1 MPLLRGD
8 VVAGYTVERRL
19 GVGGSGSVYLARDA
33 GDKPVALKV
42 FDDVFAA
49 RVTAS
54 AASARSW
61 ASFARTATRLDHPNI
76 ARVLA
81 TATPTDE
88 PLWIAIEYVDG
99 VDAGRLLAHGVVD
112 PARAVALIAAAA
124 RAVGFARAAG
134 VPHGDIRPS
143 NLLVGRDDRVSMTGF
158 GLAGAL
164 GDGSR
169 DASGSFAYAAPER
182 FSGGAPDERSEVYSL
197 ACVLYELLTGSTPFP
212 RADPAAVMAAHLG
225 TDPVPPSTLRGVPAA
240 LDAVIATALDK
251 DPVKRYPNCEAFAD
265 AAAATLVAAVPA
277 GQPVAP
283 VIAVPAGQP
292 VAPISA
298 DSVAAA
304 ENSATSA
311 PAEPAPGI
319 DVPAERVVASPAAES
334 PRPRT
339 PARPIP
345 APPKRSRTTRILTA
359 AGSAVLLVGTLV
371 LIAIEMDP
379 GRDQAVAQ
387 PASTSATPTSSSS
400 TAPAAVEPTTAP
412 PVSAAYAAKAV
423 PSVVESALP
432 PVPLTETT
440 SPPVTEVP
448 VSAEPVPTVAPTS
461 EPATPA
467 TTDVPV
473 AQNIDSMARA
483 QCPGYITLVREH
495 GTDGAL
501 AVLES
506 QPDWTLAPGQGRA
519 VLQEAIRL
527 SDAGQCG

>member
-33 GDKPVALKV
+33 GDRLVALKV
-42 FDDVFAA
+42 FDDVCAA
-49 RVTAS
+49 RV
-54 AASARSW
+54 AASVAGARAW
-61 ASFARTATRLDHPNI
+61 ASYARTATRLDHPNI

-81 TATPTDE
+81 TGTPVDE
-88 PLWIAIEYVDG
+88 PLWIASELVEG
-99 VDAGRLLAHGVVD
+99 VGAGQLLTRGVVD

-124 RAVGFARAAG
+124 QAVWYARSAG

-143 NLLVGRDDRVSMTGF
+143 NLLVGRDDRVTMTGF
-158 GLAGAL
+158 GLAAAF
-164 GDGSR
+164 GDAAR
-169 DASGSFAYAAPER
+169 DVSGSFAYAAPER
-182 FSGGAPDERSEVYSL
+182 FSGGVPDERSEVYSL

-225 TDPVPPSTLRGVPAA
+225 TDPAPPSTLRGVPAA

-251 DPVKRYPNCEAFAD
+251 DPGKRFATCRAFAEAASATLTPAAPMWQPAAVAIAD
-265 AAAATLVAAVPA
+265 SGAAAAD
-277 GQPVAP
+277 
-283 VIAVPAGQP
+283 
-292 VAPISA
+292 SA
-298 DSVAAA
+298 I
-304 ENSATSA
+304 EA
-311 PAEPAPGI
+311 PAEPVAGSDAPV
-319 DVPAERVVASPAAES
+319 VPVVSPAAANT
-334 PRPRT
+334 PPQ
-339 PARPIP
+339 PARQPIP

-387 PASTSATPTSSSS
+387 PVSTSATPTSSSS
-400 TAPAAVEPTTAP
+400 TAPAVVEPTTAP

-461 EPATPA
+461 EPTTPA